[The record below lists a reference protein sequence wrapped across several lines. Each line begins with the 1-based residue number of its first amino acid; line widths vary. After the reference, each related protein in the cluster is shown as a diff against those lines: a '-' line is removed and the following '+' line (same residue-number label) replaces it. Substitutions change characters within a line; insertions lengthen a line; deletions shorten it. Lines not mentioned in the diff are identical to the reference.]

1 MKDENAMQL
10 DAHVTDVL
18 TKPSLACPLAIQ
30 RLVISNRIMRP
41 QLTPHYGRLLRCTS
55 HLYILHLPTL
65 PSHHKSANFCQP
77 S

>member
-10 DAHVTDVL
+10 DVHVADLL
-18 TKPSLACPLAIQ
+18 TKPGLAYPLAIQ

-55 HLYILHLPTL
+55 HL
-65 PSHHKSANFCQP
+65 
-77 S
+77 